1 MEETENEGTE
11 PDQTGSGSRDRLEK
25 FGKWHR
31 CMVELG
37 PGSHEPGHQ
46 EPPFRQIRVVF
57 SPLYG
62 DLLMKRPLRNRT
74 VGAVRGGRGN
84 LTLYSINLATD
95 NIRQRD
101 SFSEK
106 RLFQGFICSC
116 QEFAL
121 IFFYGADRSRPSS
134 VSQWRFLLK
143 VYSEERIGDW
153 RKKPTVPKWLTSHL
167 I

>member
-11 PDQTGSGSRDRLEK
+11 PDQIGAGSRDCLEK
-25 FGKWHR
+25 FGKWQR

-37 PGSHEPGHQ
+37 AGSYEPGHQ

-84 LTLYSINLATD
+84 PTLYSIARHECNLKGESPELA
-95 NIRQRD
+95 R
-101 SFSEK
+101 
-106 RLFQGFICSC
+106 
-116 QEFAL
+116 
-121 IFFYGADRSRPSS
+121 
-134 VSQWRFLLK
+134 
-143 VYSEERIGDW
+143 
-153 RKKPTVPKWLTSHL
+153 
-167 I
+167 